1 MDFELPRQDEGGQE
15 YQDTLIVDEVL
26 VIHQEKCGGGNQADR
41 NRAQPKEGSLY
52 ILVILEF
59 RKEIRNRQDQEERR
73 KADGKGRQA
82 GTEDG
87 HGRGIAGIVN
97 RGVAD
102 IGRTVDTDGAG
113 RHLRNRHDVGK
124 LLERNPAVAVHD
136 IGLDERKH
144 RVSPT
149 KPQDT
154 NLQIDVK
161 QL

>member
-1 MDFELPRQDEGGQE
+1 MDFELPRQKEGGQE

-26 VIHQEKCGGGNQADR
+26 VIHQEKCSGSNQADR
-41 NRAQPKEGSLY
+41 NRAQSQEGSLY
-52 ILVILEF
+52 ILVIFEF
-59 RKEIRNRQDQEERR
+59 RKEIGNCQDQEERR
-73 KADGKGRQA
+73 QADGKGRQA

-87 HGRGIAGIVN
+87 HGRGIAGVVN

-144 RVSPT
+144 RVSPS
-149 KPQDT
+149 KSQNT